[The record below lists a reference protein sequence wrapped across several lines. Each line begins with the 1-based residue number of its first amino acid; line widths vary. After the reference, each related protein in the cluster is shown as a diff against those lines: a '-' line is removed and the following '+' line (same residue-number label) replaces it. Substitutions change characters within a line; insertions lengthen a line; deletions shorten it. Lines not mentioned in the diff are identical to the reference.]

1 MNTHSYAWKKY
12 LPVIKL
18 LLKKSATSGIQT
30 VKLDSMDFNKG
41 NRKSK
46 LSLAFKVEMA
56 RGRMLT
62 INASPVA
69 RELFEVLQE
78 DSTTKALILLNKY
91 EVSLN
96 SNYELKIENAQP
108 EITGDIS
115 QSNAGDN
122 GAS

>member
-1 MNTHSYAWKKY
+1 MSTHSYAWKKY

-18 LLKKSATSGIQT
+18 LLKKSATGGIQT

-46 LSLAFKVEMA
+46 LSLSFKVEMA
-56 RGRMLT
+56 RGRLIT

-69 RELFEVLQE
+69 RELFEVLAE
-78 DSTTKALILLNKY
+78 DSAARTFIQQNKY

-96 SNYELKIENAQP
+96 SNFELKIQNTQAEV
-108 EITGDIS
+108 TGDIS
-115 QSNAGDN
+115 LPEAEDS